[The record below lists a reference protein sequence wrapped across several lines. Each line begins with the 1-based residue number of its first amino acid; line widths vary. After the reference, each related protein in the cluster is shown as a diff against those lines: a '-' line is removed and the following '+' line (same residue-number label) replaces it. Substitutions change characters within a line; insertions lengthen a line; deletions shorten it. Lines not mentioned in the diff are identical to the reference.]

1 MSFEKIIGQDVAI
14 KAIKNM
20 IAQDQVRGTYLFL
33 GPDGVGKRATAIS
46 LAKAVNCEGDSR
58 DTDCECASC
67 KKIDFGN
74 HPDMF
79 LVYPEG
85 ASYSIKIIRIREIIY
100 EASLKPYEA
109 KKRVFIVNDA
119 EAMTEEAQNSFLKLL
134 EEPPK
139 NHILILTSS
148 NMAGILPTVIS
159 RCKILKFNKLAQ
171 PMIQG
176 FLMSR
181 DFDEGQ
187 AILYSHMAMG
197 SIGRAIE
204 LKEMNIVSRRDEIVN
219 NFFLSKSAIF
229 RENVLSDS
237 MKDDVE
243 EELHILLYWYR
254 DLLVYGFTNTEEELL
269 NIDRHNEISSY
280 AGRFSK
286 KKLQRDIT
294 SILKTIELV
303 RANVN
308 PKSALFN
315 MAVELKSNEAMT
327 YGMK

>member
-204 LKEMNIVSRRDEIVN
+204 LKEMDIISRRDEIVN
-219 NFFLSKSAIF
+219 NFFFRKSAIF

-237 MKDDVE
+237 MEDDVE

-269 NIDRHNEISSY
+269 NIDRRNEISSY

-286 KKLQRDIT
+286 KKLQRDVT

-315 MAVELKSNEAMT
+315 MAVGLKR
-327 YGMK
+327 G

>member
-58 DTDCECASC
+58 DTDCECTSC
-67 KKIDFGN
+67 KKIDSGN
-74 HPDMF
+74 HPDVF

-139 NHILILTSS
+139 NHILMLTSS

-181 DFDEGQ
+181 DFDEDQ

-204 LKEMNIVSRRDEIVN
+204 LKEMNIVSQRDEIVN

-243 EELHILLYWYR
+243 DTLHILLYWYR

-269 NIDRHNEISSY
+269 NIDRRNEISSY

-286 KKLQRDIT
+286 KKLQRDVT

-315 MAVELKSNEAMT
+315 MAVGLKR
-327 YGMK
+327 G

>member
-46 LAKAVNCEGDSR
+46 LAKAVNCESDLR
-58 DTDCECASC
+58 DTDCKCTSC
-67 KKIDFGN
+67 RKIDPGN
-74 HPDMF
+74 HPDVF

-171 PMIQG
+171 SMIQG

-181 DFDEGQ
+181 DFDEDQ

-204 LKEMNIVSRRDEIVN
+204 LKEKNIVSQRDEIVN

-243 EELHILLYWYR
+243 DTLHILLYWYR

-269 NIDRHNEISSY
+269 NIDRRNEISSY

-286 KKLQRDIT
+286 KKLQRDVT

-315 MAVELKSNEAMT
+315 MAVGLKR
-327 YGMK
+327 G

>member
-58 DTDCECASC
+58 DTDCECTSC
-67 KKIDFGN
+67 KKIDSGN
-74 HPDMF
+74 HPDVF

-181 DFDEGQ
+181 DFDEDQ

-204 LKEMNIVSRRDEIVN
+204 LKEMNIVSKRDEIVN

-269 NIDRHNEISSY
+269 NIDRRNEISSY

-286 KKLQRDIT
+286 KKLQRDVT

-315 MAVELKSNEAMT
+315 MAVGLKR
-327 YGMK
+327 G